1 MGMSRQLHA
10 LIVFAH
16 PVPGSFTE
24 AIRDRVRDGF
34 LGRSWTIDD
43 LDLHA
48 AGFDPCLDA
57 AELAGLGRVDPVID
71 DHVARLRRADAL
83 VFVHPTWW
91 GAQPAI
97 VKGWL
102 DRVLA
107 HPESAAALCD
117 VRRLVVVSSHGSS
130 RLRNA
135 AQGVPGRRIT
145 FRLLR
150 SRCHRLAQ
158 GVWIPFYSND
168 TATDADRKAFLE
180 RVEREIADLALH
192 GITSV
197 PRLRRARSRS

>member
-1 MGMSRQLHA
+1 MTGDHHA

-16 PVPGSFTE
+16 PVPGSFTS
-24 AIRDRVRDGF
+24 AVRDRVRDGF
-34 LGRSWTIDD
+34 LGRGWTIDD
-43 LDLHA
+43 LDLHS
-48 AGFDPCLDA
+48 AGFDPCVDA
-57 AELAGLGRVDPVID
+57 AELAGLRRVDPVVD

-107 HPESAAALCD
+107 HPESGAALRG

-150 SRCHRLAQ
+150 SRCHRFAR
-158 GVWIPFYSND
+158 GVWIPFYDND
-168 TATDADRKAFLE
+168 TANEADRLAFLDH
-180 RVEREIADLALH
+180 VEQEIADLAL
-192 GITSV
+192 GGVTSRL
-197 PRLRRARSRS
+197 RLRRGRSRS